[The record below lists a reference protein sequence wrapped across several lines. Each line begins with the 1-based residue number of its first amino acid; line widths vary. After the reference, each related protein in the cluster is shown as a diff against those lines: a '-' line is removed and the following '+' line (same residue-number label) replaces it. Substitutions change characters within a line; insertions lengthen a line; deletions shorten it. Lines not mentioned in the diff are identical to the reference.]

1 VIERIPPVLEHTL
14 RKDDYAHA
22 RYSENLVFSE
32 ASEDFLVIV

>member
-1 VIERIPPVLEHTL
+1 M